1 MCWDSLIHDRW
12 EFALMAA
19 LLYRLGAWT
28 YRRRRIVLVGWLAVL
43 VAAGTLAATAGGTY
57 EDDFSIPGS
66 RAQQTLDTVDRQFPA
81 SAGTSAQVVFV
92 APAGQQ
98 VVEQRAVIGRTLAA
112 AAEAPQVAGV
122 ADPFTAGMVSPDGR
136 TALARVDYREESVE
150 LAAGTLDALEGVFQP
165 ARDAGLRVEVGGPA
179 YADGSGEGGDGT
191 EALGLLIA
199 LVVLVITF
207 GSLVAAGL
215 PLLTALLGVGVS
227 VAGLAAVAGVLT
239 VPTTAPAMA
248 LMLGLAV
255 GVDYALFIVAR
266 HRSQLAS
273 GTPVAESVAR
283 AIGTAGTAVVFAGL
297 TVVIALAGLTV
308 VRIPF
313 LTAMGLA
320 AAAAVI
326 VAVLVA
332 VTLVPALLGFAG
344 HRLRPKP
351 GSRAGRREADDGR
364 DSVGARWVR
373 LVTRR
378 PLVTTLAVVAA
389 LGMMA
394 VPAAGLRLALT
405 DNGSAPA
412 ASTQRQA
419 YDLTAA
425 AFGPGFNGPLL
436 VLADLGDDG
445 DTRAAATSL
454 ADRLGAVDGVA
465 VVGRP
470 QLSADGRYA
479 LLTVIPETGPQEERT
494 ERLVTAL
501 EAVGGESV
509 GVTGTTAFGID
520 ISELLSASL
529 VPFALVVVGLA
540 VLLLMVAFRSLVVP
554 LTAALGFLLSV
565 GATLGAVVAVF
576 QWGWLADLVGVSRTG
591 PVISFMPI
599 ILMAVMFGLAMDYE
613 VFLVSRMHEEYA
625 HSRDPRRAI
634 VRGFRASARV
644 VAAAAL
650 IMISVFASFIPAGD
664 ATLTPIAFAL
674 AVGVLLDAFLI
685 RMTLVPAVLALARH
699 GAWWLPGW
707 LDRVLPDLD
716 LEGARLTRPAQ
727 ERGDVPARVV

>member
-1 MCWDSLIHDRW
+1 
-12 EFALMAA
+12 MAA
-19 LLYRLGAWT
+19 LLYRLGAWACW
-28 YRRRRIVLVGWLAVL
+28 RRWIVLVAWLAVL
-43 VAAGTLAATAGGTY
+43 VAAGALAATAGSY

-66 RAQQTLDTVDRQFPA
+66 RAQQTLDTVAEQFPA
-81 SAGTSAQVVFV
+81 SSGASAQVVFV
-92 APAGQQ
+92 APGGHKVAERRAII
-98 VVEQRAVIGRTLAA
+98 EQTLAA
-112 AAEAPQVAGV
+112 AAKASQVAGV
-122 ADPFTAGMVSPDGR
+122 VDPFAARTISPDGR
-136 TALARVDYREESVE
+136 VALAYVAYHERRAQVESGSLE
-150 LAAGTLDALEGVFQP
+150 ALEDVFQP
-165 ARDAGLRVEVGGPA
+165 AREAGLRVEFGGSA
-179 YADGSGEGGDGT
+179 YGDGSGESGYGT
-191 EALGLLIA
+191 TAVGLLMA

-215 PLLTALLGVGVS
+215 PLLTALLGVGATL
-227 VAGLAAVAGVLT
+227 AGLAAVAGLLT
-239 VPTTAPAMA
+239 LPTTAPALA

-255 GVDYALFIVAR
+255 GIDYALFIVAR

-273 GTPVAESVAR
+273 GMPVAESAAL
-283 AIGTAGTAVVFAGL
+283 AIGTAGTAVMFAGL

-332 VTLVPALLGFAG
+332 VTLIPAVLGFAG
-344 HRLRPKP
+344 DRLRPKP
-351 GSRAGRREADDGR
+351 GSRAARREAGADR
-364 DSVGARWVR
+364 PTVGALWVR

-378 PLVTTLAVVAA
+378 PLVTMFAVVAA
-389 LGMMA
+389 LGVMA

-412 ASTQRQA
+412 VSTQRQA

-436 VLADLGDDG
+436 VLADLANEGDKQ
-445 DTRAAATSL
+445 AAATAL
-454 ADRLGAVDGVA
+454 AERLGAVDGVA
-465 VVGRP
+465 AAGRP

-479 LLTVIPETGPQEERT
+479 LLQVIPESGPQDERT
-494 ERLVTAL
+494 EQLVTDL

-509 GVTGTTAFGID
+509 GVTGVTAFGID
-520 ISELLSASL
+520 ISELLSAAL
-529 VPFALVVVGLA
+529 VPFALVVVGLSF
-540 VLLLMVAFRSLVVP
+540 LLLMVAFRSLVVP
-554 LTAALGFLLSV
+554 LKATLGFLLSV

-576 QWGWLADLVGVSRTG
+576 QWGWLADLIGVSHTG

-599 ILMAVMFGLAMDYE
+599 ILMAVLFGLAMDYE

-625 HSRDPRRAI
+625 HSGDPQRA
-634 VRGFRASARV
+634 VTSGFRASARV

-650 IMISVFASFIPAGD
+650 IMTAVFASFVPDGD
-664 ATLTPIAFAL
+664 ATLKPIAFAL

-685 RMTLVPAVLALARH
+685 RMTLVPAVLALTRH
-699 GAWWLPGW
+699 GAWWLPRW
-707 LDRVLPDLD
+707 LSRMLPNLD
-716 LEGARLTRPAQ
+716 VEGAQLTRPAS
-727 ERGDVPARVV
+727 VVMVR

>member
-1 MCWDSLIHDRW
+1 
-12 EFALMAA
+12 MAA
-19 LLYRLGAWT
+19 LLYRLGAWAH
-28 YRRRRIVLVGWLAVL
+28 RRRRIVLVAWLAVL
-43 VAAGTLAATAGGTY
+43 VAAGALAATAGGSY

-66 RAQQTLDTVDRQFPA
+66 RAQRTLDTVAERFPA
-81 SAGTSAQVVFV
+81 SAGASAQVVFV
-92 APAGQQ
+92 APAGHQ
-98 VVEQRAVIGRTLAA
+98 VAEHEAVIEQTLAA
-112 AAEAPQVAGV
+112 AAKAPQVAGV
-122 ADPFTAGMVSPDGR
+122 VDPFTAKTVSPDGR
-136 TALARVDYREESVE
+136 AALAYVGYHEHRTHLES
-150 LAAGTLDALEGVFQP
+150 GSLDALEDVFRP
-165 ARDAGLRVEVGGPA
+165 AREAGLRVEAGGSA
-179 YADGSGEGGDGT
+179 YGDGSGGHGT
-191 EALGLLIA
+191 EAAGLLIA

-215 PLLTALLGVGVS
+215 PLLTALLGVGVTI
-227 VAGLAAVAGVLT
+227 AGLATVAGGL
-239 VPTTAPAMA
+239 PTTAPALA

-266 HRSQLAS
+266 HRSHLAS
-273 GTPVAESVAR
+273 GMPVPESVAR
-283 AIGTAGTAVVFAGL
+283 ATGTAGTAVVFAGL

-320 AAAAVI
+320 SAAAVL

-332 VTLVPALLGFAG
+332 VTLIPALLGFAG

-351 GSRAGRREADDGR
+351 GSRAGRREAGGR
-364 DSVGARWVR
+364 TTLGARWVR

-378 PLVTTLAVVAA
+378 PLVTTLVVVAA
-389 LGMMA
+389 LGVLA

-436 VLADLGDDG
+436 VLADLRHEGG
-445 DTRAAATSL
+445 GQAAATAL
-454 ADRLGAVDGVA
+454 AERLGAVDGVA
-465 VVGRP
+465 AAGRP
-470 QLSADGRYA
+470 RLSADGRYA
-479 LLTVIPETGPQEERT
+479 LLQVIPETGPQDERT
-494 ERLVTAL
+494 ERLVTDL
-501 EAVGGESV
+501 EAAGGEAV
-509 GVTGTTAFGID
+509 GVTGVTAFGID

-529 VPFALVVVGLA
+529 IPFALVVVGLA
-540 VLLLMVAFRSLVVP
+540 FLLLMVAFRSLVVP
-554 LTAALGFLLSV
+554 LKATLGFLLSV

-591 PVISFMPI
+591 PVFSFMPI
-599 ILMAVMFGLAMDYE
+599 ILMAVLFGLAMDYE

-625 HSRDPRRAI
+625 HSGDPRRA
-634 VRGFRASARV
+634 VTQGLRTSARV

-650 IMISVFASFIPAGD
+650 IMSSVFASFIHGD
-664 ATLTPIAFAL
+664 ATLKPIAFAL

-685 RMTLVPAVLALARH
+685 RMTLGPAVLALTRH
-699 GAWWLPGW
+699 RAWWLPRW
-707 LDRVLPDLD
+707 LDRVLPNLD
-716 LEGARLTRPAQ
+716 VEGARLTRPAH
-727 ERGDVPARVV
+727 DPVPVKMV